1 VSHRGDANTFRLL
14 TGPHGMTYQPGL
26 DGVRDKAAGHDVST
40 AVMISCQWELVS
52 HQLPGRGDRQY
63 SIGTPAFD
71 DYVRLRYEEVAD
83 RIIAAGVDR
92 ILWMTCP
99 YLSSSTGVDGLSPR
113 LAASRDPARVDRLNA
128 IITTMSAERD
138 DVDVLS
144 FSEWV
149 NERSTTPPSVPTAHT
164 SSSAATT
171 PPPTRS
177 STTSTLPW
185 PPLLCERGQGLA
197 AYPITQTTTDLGR
210 PGRRASVGRRSP
222 RSRRTCARCAGS
234 GRSGP

>member
-1 VSHRGDANTFRLL
+1 
-14 TGPHGMTYQPGL
+14 MTYQPGL

-83 RIIAAGVDR
+83 RIIAGVDR

-99 YLSSSTGVDGLSPR
+99 YLSSSTGVD
-113 LAASRDPARVDRLNA
+113 
-128 IITTMSAERD
+128 
-138 DVDVLS
+138 VLS

-149 NERSTTPPSVPTAHT
+149 NERVDDPTIRPDGSHFEFRGHNPAPDAFVDYVN
-164 SSSAATT
+164 AA
-171 PPPTRS
+171 
-177 STTSTLPW
+177 
-185 PPLLCERGQGLA
+185 LA
-197 AYPITQTTTDLGR
+197 T
-210 PGRRASVGRRSP
+210 ASV
-222 RSRRTCARCAGS
+222 
-234 GRSGP
+234 